1 MGTSRIQTG
10 KVALGLAVGLGLL
23 AGFGGML
30 GRDVAHAAP
39 PARRPDRALEAAN
52 KKVVL
57 DMWHEVINGR
67 NIDAAPKYIA
77 PGYIQH
83 SPSAG
88 QGLQAVMDFFR
99 DKEFKGQPPR
109 APGTYPLTKFEF
121 VIAEGDLV
129 QLMFRRKMADPHDA
143 AKTAEIWW
151 YDTYR
156 VKNGMI
162 VEHWDCALE

>member
-1 MGTSRIQTG
+1 MADEKNRWNPTSYSRL
-10 KVALGLAVGLGLL
+10 ALGAALGIGLIAGVGG
-23 AGFGGML
+23 A
-30 GRDVAHAAP
+30 RAATT
-39 PARRPDRALEAAN
+39 RLRPDRALEAAN

-99 DKEFKGQPPR
+99 NKEFKGQAPR

-121 VIAEGDLV
+121 VLAEGDLV
-129 QLMFRRKMADPHDA
+129 QLMFKRKMPDPHDA
-143 AKTAEIWW
+143 AKTVEIWW

-156 VKNGMI
+156 VKDGMI
-162 VEHWDCALE
+162 VEHWDCAIE